1 MDTDLRRSPT
11 LTNRLRAGLISLAE
25 VRVMAFVG
33 DEEARRPVPRT
44 SLTAVALPVGLD
56 MGFVDGWVGQPWQ
69 ALTENLDPPLWL
81 RGLRRLVADC
91 PDPQRLGVVVAVAA
105 AEAALPVWAKQRA
118 GGDTIPYTGDYE
130 ADEHIY
136 WEQVA
141 WRAQE
146 PQAVI
151 EAARAWLAEPTEG
164 TRRQVRQAAESA
176 DSPFDRL
183 GYAISDPSALC
194 ANGDTQ
200 WFRSVTHATRLTDV
214 RPAICTALL
223 TELQSGPAA
232 G

>member
-25 VRVMAFVG
+25 VRVMAFIG
-33 DEEARRPVPRT
+33 DEEARRLVPTLPSDVTGIRPAAWWHIDQT
-44 SLTAVALPVGLD
+44 LHAVGDHETTWMKSLC
-56 MGFVDGWVGQPWQ
+56 
-69 ALTENLDPPLWL
+69 
-81 RGLRRLVADC
+81 RLVTDC

-118 GGDTIPYTGDYE
+118 GNDTIPYTGDYE

-151 EAARAWLAEPTEG
+151 EAARAWLREPTESNRLDWLRVALPLVG
-164 TRRQVRQAAESA
+164 SLESQWAPHPQYDPWEQTGHAA
-176 DSPFDRL
+176 
-183 GYAISDPSALC
+183 
-194 ANGDTQ
+194 
-200 WFRSVTHATRLTDV
+200 RLTDV
-214 RPAICTALL
+214 RPAVCTALL
-223 TELQSGPAA
+223 TELRNGH
-232 G
+232 